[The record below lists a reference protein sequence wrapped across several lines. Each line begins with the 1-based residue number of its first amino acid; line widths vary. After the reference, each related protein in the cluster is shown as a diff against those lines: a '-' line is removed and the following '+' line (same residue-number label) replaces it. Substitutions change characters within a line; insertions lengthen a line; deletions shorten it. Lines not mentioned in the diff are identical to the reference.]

1 MNETNSNLYQE
12 FLLAVNSLF
21 HSNNKEE
28 KRKAN
33 KFICEFDKR
42 HESWD
47 VSYQI
52 ISSNNLSDEV
62 YFNAIQ
68 ILKNKIKFDFGNYS
82 ENREMIIELIS
93 FLIEKIDKFKNLKH
107 YILLNYCYCFSMAM
121 LFSGID
127 FIITIQTSLCEHL
140 LYNKNNQMQSF
151 IQTLKKLE

>member
-121 LFSGID
+121 LFSGSD
-127 FIITIQTSLCEHL
+127 F
-140 LYNKNNQMQSF
+140 NKL
-151 IQTLKKLE
+151 LKKCVEKLSNNNINDTFALLHK